1 MASTISTTSRAPELG
16 FGTWLSQGALAGI
29 FVGFLLPAVQML
41 AVRNPYNFLF
51 IPVLP
56 LFLFF
61 GLLVGS
67 FKSLIFWACT
77 TILPR
82 RLAVLSRVAITVL
95 LLGSLMGVWWWQW
108 FSASPMRSVNYSTL
122 SSSNVASLEGIRVLK
137 LSILLSADPKDLT
150 EAQFRNLITYKLM
163 DAGIEVVDLNSRTAA
178 EATLYVEYSISR
190 DSQQREFYNSN
201 YHFRL
206 TQDVVL
212 HRDPNIR
219 TEAPTWECQSA
230 SLTSGL
236 PQNDQINEALDQF
249 VHDYNRANSGA
260 AAAEA
265 SSIESAKLFQLIWN
279 SAYLIVT
286 AVVFSMVIGSN
297 LRPWPTLIYGVGGRD
312 NGSTM
317 MAVVTGILLRMLV
330 VFLSMESILML
341 ICILHENFL
350 QRDLYF
356 ALLAVGHCTLA
367 AIISFGRFKF
377 VTLATLTLIIISSLM
392 LVFKFSDRMHWIV
405 FSIILGYLALWI
417 AFLLTRSSLAHS
429 AFSNFKQELRYYL
442 ID

>member
-1 MASTISTTSRAPELG
+1 MASTISTTSRTLQPE
-16 FGTWLSQGALAGI
+16 FGTWLSQGAAAGI
-29 FVGFLLPAVQML
+29 FVGFLLPAVHIL
-41 AVRNPYNFLF
+41 AVRNPHNFLL
-51 IPVLP
+51 IPLLP

-61 GLLVGS
+61 GLVVCT
-67 FKSLIFWACT
+67 FKSLILWACA

-82 RLAVLSRVAITVL
+82 RLSVLCRIAITVL

-108 FSASPMRSVNYSTL
+108 FSASPMRSVYYSAL
-122 SSSNVASLEGIRVLK
+122 SPSNVASLEGIKAIK
-137 LSILLSADPKDLT
+137 LAIILSADPKDLT
-150 EAQFRNLITYKLM
+150 EAQFRNLIAHKLI
-163 DAGIEVVDLNSRTAA
+163 DAGINVVDLDSRTAA
-178 EATLYVEYSISR
+178 EATLYVQYSISR

-212 HRDPNIR
+212 HRDPNIK

-230 SLTSGL
+230 ALTSGL

-249 VHDYNRANSGA
+249 VHDYNRANSDA

-265 SSIESAKLFQLIWN
+265 SSKESAKLFQLLWK

-286 AVVFSMVIGSN
+286 AVVCCMVIGSN
-297 LRPWPTLIYGVGGRD
+297 LRPWRTLIYGVGGHDKR
-312 NGSTM
+312 TTI
-317 MAVVTGILLRMLV
+317 MAAVTGILLRLLV
-330 VFLSMESILML
+330 VFLSMESILLL
-341 ICILHENFL
+341 ICILHSNFL
-350 QRDLYF
+350 QSDLYF
-356 ALLAVGHCTLA
+356 ALFAVGHCTLA
-367 AIISFGRFKF
+367 AIISFRRFKF
-377 VTLATLTLIIISSLM
+377 VTLAALSLIIISSLM

-405 FSIILGYLALWI
+405 FYIILGYLALWI

-429 AFSNFKQELRYYL
+429 AFLNIKQELRYYL